1 MKLAGTRSGL
11 DSVANSTTVV
21 SSLPVVDYEEKM
33 TPVLSIGG
41 ETSGSKEGQF
51 NFPYGVGD
59 TRNNRIQVFD
69 EDGKY
74 LFKFGDEDGAGKM
87 EYPHYI
93 AVSQDK
99 VFVSQSGVN
108 WLLVY
113 DLNGT
118 FLKQIGTPGSGEGQF
133 NKPHGIT
140 INESNGDIF
149 VCDFITSN
157 NRIQIFSK
165 DLLFKSQFGHK
176 ILKYPCDI
184 KLTNEYIYV
193 LCSFNP
199 FLYSFNY
206 NLAQV
211 QNSVSNSISKHLTK
225 SYSFIIDGAGNF
237 IADYLEYGV
246 VIFNQEGDL
255 LHKITDSIQGPFGV
269 SVDARGRIIIV
280 GDNHHVLFF

>member
-1 MKLAGTRSGL
+1 
-11 DSVANSTTVV
+11 
-21 SSLPVVDYEEKM
+21 M
-33 TPVLSIGG
+33 TPVLSLGG

-51 NFPYGVGD
+51 DFPYGVAVHYQTSNILVGD
-59 TRNNRIQVFD
+59 TRNNRVQVFD

-74 LFKFGDEDGAGKM
+74 LYQFGHGDGAGKM
-87 EYPHYI
+87 KSPHYI
-93 AVSQDK
+93 AISQNK

-113 DLNGT
+113 DLNGA

-133 NKPHGIT
+133 NEPHGIT

-149 VCDFITSN
+149 VCDFIN

-165 DLLFKSQFGHK
+165 NLLFKSQFGHK

-184 KLTNEYIYV
+184 KLTTECIYV
-193 LCSFNP
+193 LCSSNP

-206 NLAQV
+206 HRTQV

-237 IADYLEYGV
+237 IIADYLENGV
-246 VIFNQEGDL
+246 VLFNQEGDL
-255 LHKITDSIQGPFGV
+255 LHKITHSIQGPFGV

-280 GDNHHVLFF
+280 GDNHHVL